1 VGWQGDERGGIVV
14 RQVQHDDL
22 RPFLADP
29 HPFSR
34 MRSKDA
40 PQCSDECFLPTSRKL
55 RSFLPDKTWEDWM
68 SALYIGLAVVCVVG
82 VSACL
87 GGMYLILRSTP
98 PAARADSE
106 A

>member
-1 VGWQGDERGGIVV
+1 
-14 RQVQHDDL
+14 
-22 RPFLADP
+22 
-29 HPFSR
+29 
-34 MRSKDA
+34 
-40 PQCSDECFLPTSRKL
+40 
-55 RSFLPDKTWEDWM
+55 M